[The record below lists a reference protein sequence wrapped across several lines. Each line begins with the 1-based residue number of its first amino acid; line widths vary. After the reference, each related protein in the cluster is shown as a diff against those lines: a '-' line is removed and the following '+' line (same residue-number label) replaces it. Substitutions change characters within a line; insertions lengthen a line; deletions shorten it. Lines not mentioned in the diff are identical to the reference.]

1 MNKLKELF
9 LSKLSIGIYTVI
21 ACLIGAVYPAHTHHS
36 ITAQYD
42 YDWPFLFDNAVF
54 TRARWV
60 NPHIYL
66 FFEVENEQ
74 GEVEEWTIHTS
85 GLQGLRAKGLGR
97 EALIEGET
105 YTVRGVRAH
114 SGRPEGFLA
123 EITLLDGQS
132 LIVWT
137 GDPNGN

>member
-1 MNKLKELF
+1 MNELKKLPLK
-9 LSKLSIGIYTVI
+9 KLCMNFCLAI
-21 ACLIGAVYPAHTHHS
+21 ACIAGVSYSAHTHHS

-42 YDWPFLFDNAVF
+42 YDWPFDFNNAVF

-66 FFEVENEQ
+66 FFDVENEQ
-74 GEVEEWTIHTS
+74 GEVEEWTVHTT
-85 GLQGLRAKGLGR
+85 GLQGLRSKGLGR
-97 EALIEGET
+97 DALIEGET
-105 YTVRGVRAH
+105 YTVSGVRAH

-123 EITLLDGQS
+123 EITLLDGQ
-132 LIVWT
+132 LIQVWT